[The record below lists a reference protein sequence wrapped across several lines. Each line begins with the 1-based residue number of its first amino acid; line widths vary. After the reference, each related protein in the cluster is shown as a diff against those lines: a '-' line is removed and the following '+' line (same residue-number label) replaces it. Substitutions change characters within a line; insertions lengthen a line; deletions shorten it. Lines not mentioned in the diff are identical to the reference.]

1 MNITLNPSAT
11 SPESDRT
18 EPDEFFSRSSHI
30 LFGEKLREPYHY
42 AGAMGLSLKW
52 FFNGTGF
59 YDVGAGHYAVDDH
72 AYLILNHGQ
81 PYSLTIEANNKVGSL
96 ILFFEAGFA
105 EEVYR
110 SLVADTSGLLDD
122 PFRRPAAPIHF
133 VHRLYPHDESVSPL
147 LHHLRAAL
155 RQQQT
160 EQGWLREQLHV
171 IMQRLLNVHQ
181 AVHQE
186 IAALP
191 AARAATR
198 EELYRRLHRAK
209 DYIAACFTR
218 PLTLNDMAAVACL
231 SPNHFLRSFK
241 TVFHQTPHQYLTAL
255 RLEHARRLLTQTD
268 SSVTDICFAVGFT
281 SLGSFSWL
289 FRRQVGV
296 SPDAFRKQKGD
307 FREVRGC
314 SSLVYFDREKTND
327 DQS

>member
-1 MNITLNPSAT
+1 MNITLKPSTA
-11 SPESDRT
+11 SLESDRA

-52 FFNGTGF
+52 FFDGTGV
-59 YDVGAGHYAVDDH
+59 YDVGAGHYAVDDR

-81 PYSLTIEANNKVGSL
+81 PYSLTIEADNKVGSL

-110 SLVADTSGLLDD
+110 SLATDTMGLLDD
-122 PFRRPAAPIHF
+122 PFRQPITPVHF

-147 LHHLRAAL
+147 LHCLRAAL

-160 EQGWLREQLHV
+160 EQGWLREQLHA

-186 IAALP
+186 IAAVP
-191 AARAATR
+191 AVRPATR

-209 DYIAACFTR
+209 DYIAAYFTR

-241 TVFHQTPHQYLTAL
+241 YVFHQTPHQYLTAL

-268 SSVTDICFAVGFT
+268 RSVTDICFAVGFA

-296 SPDAFRKQKGD
+296 SPDAFRKRK
-307 FREVRGC
+307 R
-314 SSLVYFDREKTND
+314 
-327 DQS
+327 